1 MLLVSSSF
9 SFILIG
15 GRFPV
20 DNLPILRSYLDITLI
35 LSSYLYLM
43 DSFYFSFSSFLFM
56 VKDILNKNDD
66 HALFFHLFAKL

>member
-1 MLLVSSSF
+1 MFLVSSSF

-20 DNLPILRSYLDITLI
+20 DNLLSYGRILTLHYYYLLTYI
-35 LSSYLYLM
+35 LWIHSIFHSHH
-43 DSFYFSFSSFLFM
+43 FM
-56 VKDILNKNDD
+56 IKDILNKNDD